1 MNLQKQRSV
10 SALILNAVF
19 LILKLGLDANSMKR
33 QLIFF
38 IFFFPSL
45 VLNPDFL
52 LFVLSSVY
60 EN

>member
-33 QLIFF
+33 QLIFL
-38 IFFFPSL
+38 IFFSEFGFEP
-45 VLNPDFL
+45 
-52 LFVLSSVY
+52 
-60 EN
+60 